1 MQKRF
6 RIRWLVNLVLLII
19 VGLLISITLLD
30 KPTPIEPAKQLG
42 HFLPEDITEIRILR
56 PGKNDIHFK
65 LIDGYWTMLSP
76 YQSRAETSLI
86 NLILS
91 LSTLEISTLIDNT
104 DIDRANFGLQHP
116 VVTIQLNQQRLNFGD
131 GQAINKRR
139 YVETNNKVMLV
150 PDQHLSQLKAGSISY
165 IDRHLIPQ
173 GTKLNGLRIDNK
185 QIDLETP
192 DNVISRWLDAKA
204 SWISLAPST
213 QTQQGI
219 DVYLELDNDQVIHY
233 IAESRESDFV
243 LLSTQQMLEYHLPFV
258 VAESLGLVIAEP
270 DKISDTSQQKNQ

>member
-139 YVETNNKVMLV
+139 YVETNNKFMLV